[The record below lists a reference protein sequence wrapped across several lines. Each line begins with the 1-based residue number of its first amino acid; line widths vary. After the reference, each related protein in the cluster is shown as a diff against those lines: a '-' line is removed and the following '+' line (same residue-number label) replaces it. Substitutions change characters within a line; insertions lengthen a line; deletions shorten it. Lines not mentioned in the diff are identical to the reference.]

1 MPKLK
6 KTAIAP
12 WTDDTEIVSIT
23 LTLRAIAD
31 ISLSPNYTTALH
43 AWFLHQVRASDPQ
56 LSAYLHDG
64 QSEKAFA
71 ISPLNGKLEPTANT
85 LLAKANSTY
94 TWTISAL
101 SKSLCAWLKTWY
113 SDHPEIVNLYNS
125 NFAIAQI
132 TINQPATNYNNLW
145 SASSNVESRFTLA
158 FLTPTCFR
166 SKNHHL
172 PLPIPFNIF
181 HSYLRR
187 WNDFAPEAFPQKEFL
202 AWIEQVVYITN
213 YDLDCTKVAVAKQ
226 GYVTGFTGTVEFAVD
241 FKASQNPD
249 FERLLSALI
258 KLASYCGTGHKTT
271 FGLGQTRIGKN
282 EVGNGKSEKELSTR
296 TIGKNEVGNGKSEKE
311 LSTRTIGKNEVGNEK
326 NEHEIIPTNQ
336 IQAHLIRRI
345 AELTDLF
352 LQTKKRQGGDRA
364 QNAATVW
371 ATILARY
378 ELGESLKEIAID
390 LDMPYETV
398 RKYIQHA
405 RKAIGTLEK
414 VL

>member
-1 MPKLK
+1 MSISK
-6 KTAIAP
+6 KTVKYP
-12 WTDDTEIVSIT
+12 WTNDTEIVSIT
-23 LTLRAIAD
+23 LTLKAIAD
-31 ISLSPNYTTALH
+31 IDLSPNYTTAFH

-71 ISPLNGKLEPTANT
+71 ISPLNGNLELIANT
-85 LLAKANSTY
+85 FLARADSTY

-101 SKSLCAWLKTWY
+101 SNDLCEWLRTWY
-113 SDHPEIVNLYNS
+113 SDHPETINLYNG

-132 TINQPATNYNNLW
+132 AINQPATTYNNLW
-145 SASSNVESRFTLA
+145 SDSTNPESRFTLA
-158 FLTPTCFR
+158 FQTPTCFR

-172 PLPIPFNIF
+172 PLPFPANIF

-187 WNDFAPEAFPQKEFL
+187 WNDFAPEAFPQEEFL
-202 AWIEQVVYITN
+202 AWIEKVVYITN
-213 YDLDCTKVAVAKQ
+213 YDINCTKVAVAKQ

-241 FKASQNPD
+241 LKASQNSD

-271 FGLGQTRIGKN
+271 FGLGQTRLIGKDEIKTIKN
-282 EVGNGKSEKELSTR
+282 EKEPIT
-296 TIGKNEVGNGKSEKE
+296 T
-311 LSTRTIGKNEVGNEK
+311 T
-326 NEHEIIPTNQ
+326 P
-336 IQAHLIRRI
+336 IQEHLIKRI

-364 QNAATVW
+364 QNTATVW

-378 ELGESLKEIAID
+378 ELGESLKAIAID
-390 LDMPYETV
+390 LEMPYETV
-398 RKYIQHA
+398 RKYAQAA
-405 RKAIGTLEK
+405 RKAIG
-414 VL
+414 V